1 MMMSAMANTEPFSL
15 LESGTSGS
23 GANGKATY
31 SRRGS
36 SRRAKHRAPVMF
48 PSHRSSLSLQHDRT
62 KMSMQKR
69 RDKAARS
76 TGDIKVAEEEAPHR
90 KVFYVHSTK
99 ACLKNETW
107 DEITSSYPITNA
119 PPTFEFGNKT
129 QIQQVSDQSSEN
141 SGSSDR
147 SRIKAPLK
155 PSLVSDITPRSMVS
169 KHVNFSTM
177 VLTYSSPNDGIKNTW
192 LDIDVSGAILSAR
205 NHGMTVC
212 FGSSTTKAA
221 AEDLMCKD
229 GKGYMV
235 RIQKDRLVKE
245 MLGQRARLRKAVFE
259 EQVRQKQEGILDIDA
274 MEAVASAQSKW
285 GVEVAKSSWFLHNL
299 PK

>member
-1 MMMSAMANTEPFSL
+1 
-15 LESGTSGS
+15 
-23 GANGKATY
+23 
-31 SRRGS
+31 
-36 SRRAKHRAPVMF
+36 
-48 PSHRSSLSLQHDRT
+48 
-62 KMSMQKR
+62 MQKR

-76 TGDIKVAEEEAPHR
+76 TGDIKLAEEEA
-90 KVFYVHSTK
+90 YLHSTK

-119 PPTFEFGNKT
+119 PPTFELGNKT
-129 QIQQVSDQSSEN
+129 QIKQVSYQSSEN

-155 PSLVSDITPRSMVS
+155 PSLVSETTPRSMVS
-169 KHVNFSTM
+169 KHVNFSIM
-177 VLTYSSPNDGIKNTW
+177 EAEVRTYAIPNDDIKNTW
-192 LDIDVSGAILSAR
+192 LDRDVSGTILSAR
-205 NHGMTVC
+205 NHNCQLTVC
-212 FGSSTTKAA
+212 LGSSTTKA

-235 RIQKDRLVKE
+235 RIQKARLMKE
-245 MLGQRARLRKAVFE
+245 MLEQRARLRKAVFE
-259 EQVRQKQEGILDIDA
+259 EQARQIQEGILDIDA

>member
-1 MMMSAMANTEPFSL
+1 
-15 LESGTSGS
+15 
-23 GANGKATY
+23 
-31 SRRGS
+31 
-36 SRRAKHRAPVMF
+36 
-48 PSHRSSLSLQHDRT
+48 
-62 KMSMQKR
+62 MQKR
-69 RDKAARS
+69 RDRAARS
-76 TGDIKVAEEEAPHR
+76 TGDLNIKVAKEA
-90 KVFYVHSTK
+90 YLHSTK

-129 QIQQVSDQSSEN
+129 QSQQVSDQSSEN

-155 PSLVSDITPRSMVS
+155 PSLVSDTTPRSMVS
-169 KHVNFSTM
+169 KHVNFPDM
-177 VLTYSSPNDGIKNTW
+177 EAEIRKYASPDDDIKNTW

-212 FGSSTTKAA
+212 LGSSTTKA

-235 RIQKDRLVKE
+235 RIQKARLAKE
-245 MLGQRARLRKAVFE
+245 MLGQRAMLRKAVFE
-259 EQVRQKQEGILDIDA
+259 EQARQKQEGILDIDA

>member
-1 MMMSAMANTEPFSL
+1 
-15 LESGTSGS
+15 
-23 GANGKATY
+23 
-31 SRRGS
+31 
-36 SRRAKHRAPVMF
+36 
-48 PSHRSSLSLQHDRT
+48 
-62 KMSMQKR
+62 MQKR
-69 RDKAARS
+69 RDRAARS
-76 TGDIKVAEEEAPHR
+76 TGDLNIKVAKE
-90 KVFYVHSTK
+90 KTYLHSTK

-107 DEITSSYPITNA
+107 DEITSSYSYPITNA
-119 PPTFEFGNKT
+119 TPTFEFGNKT

-147 SRIKAPLK
+147 SRINVPLK
-155 PSLVSDITPRSMVS
+155 PSLVSDTTPRSRVS
-169 KHVNFSTM
+169 KHVNFSDM
-177 VLTYSSPNDGIKNTW
+177 EAEIRTYASPNDDIKNTW

-212 FGSSTTKAA
+212 LGSSTTKA

-235 RIQKDRLVKE
+235 RIQKARLVKE
-245 MLGQRARLRKAVFE
+245 MLLQRARLRKAVFE
-259 EQVRQKQEGILDIDA
+259 EQARQKQEGILDIDA

>member
-1 MMMSAMANTEPFSL
+1 
-15 LESGTSGS
+15 
-23 GANGKATY
+23 
-31 SRRGS
+31 
-36 SRRAKHRAPVMF
+36 
-48 PSHRSSLSLQHDRT
+48 
-62 KMSMQKR
+62 
-69 RDKAARS
+69 
-76 TGDIKVAEEEAPHR
+76 
-90 KVFYVHSTK
+90 
-99 ACLKNETW
+99 
-107 DEITSSYPITNA
+107 
-119 PPTFEFGNKT
+119 
-129 QIQQVSDQSSEN
+129 
-141 SGSSDR
+141 
-147 SRIKAPLK
+147 
-155 PSLVSDITPRSMVS
+155 
-169 KHVNFSTM
+169 
-177 VLTYSSPNDGIKNTW
+177 
-192 LDIDVSGAILSAR
+192 
-205 NHGMTVC
+205 MTVC

>member
-1 MMMSAMANTEPFSL
+1 
-15 LESGTSGS
+15 
-23 GANGKATY
+23 
-31 SRRGS
+31 
-36 SRRAKHRAPVMF
+36 
-48 PSHRSSLSLQHDRT
+48 
-62 KMSMQKR
+62 MQKR
-69 RDKAARS
+69 RDKKAARS
-76 TGDIKVAEEEAPHR
+76 TGDLNIKVAKEEA
-90 KVFYVHSTK
+90 YLHSTT

-119 PPTFEFGNKT
+119 TPTFEFGNKT
-129 QIQQVSDQSSEN
+129 QIIQQVSDQSSEN

-155 PSLVSDITPRSMVS
+155 PSLVSDTTPRSMVS
-169 KHVNFSTM
+169 KHVNFSDMEAEIT
-177 VLTYSSPNDGIKNTW
+177 TYAKSNDDIKDTW

-212 FGSSTTKAA
+212 FGSSITKAA

-235 RIQKDRLVKE
+235 RIQTARLVKE
-245 MLGQRARLRKAVFE
+245 MLGQRAMLRNAVFE
-259 EQVRQKQEGILDIDA
+259 EQARQKQEGILDIDA
-274 MEAVASAQSKW
+274 MEVVASAQSKW